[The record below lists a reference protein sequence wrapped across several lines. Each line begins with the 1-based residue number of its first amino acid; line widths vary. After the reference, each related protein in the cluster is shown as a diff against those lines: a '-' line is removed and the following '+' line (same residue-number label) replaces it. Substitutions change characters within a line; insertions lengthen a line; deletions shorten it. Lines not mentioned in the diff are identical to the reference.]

1 MKIETEEKKKRLH
14 WWEKS
19 LGVLHGL
26 LKKGLVAA
34 LGEKSPTYDFFDVRF
49 NQAVC
54 CCFASERES

>member
-34 LGEKSPTYDFFDVRF
+34 LGEKSPTYDFF
-49 NQAVC
+49 
-54 CCFASERES
+54 